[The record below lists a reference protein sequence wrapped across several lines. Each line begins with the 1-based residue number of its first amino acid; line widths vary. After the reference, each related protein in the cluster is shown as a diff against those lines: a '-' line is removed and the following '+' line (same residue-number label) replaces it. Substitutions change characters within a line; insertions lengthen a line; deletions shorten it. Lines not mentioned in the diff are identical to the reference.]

1 MNEYERS
8 GLSLKRLAQELNVNY
23 GRVSKY
29 FKWWCREHHV
39 EPDEFLRRAGPYKN
53 TYNLPVG
60 FVKEFRAYI
69 RKEKH
74 IVLVGTK
81 DGEPVRITE

>member
-8 GLSLKRLAQELNVNY
+8 GLSLKKLANETGVGY
-23 GRVSKY
+23 DRVCRH

-60 FVKEFRAYI
+60 FVEEFRAYI
-69 RKEKH
+69 KKEKH
-74 IVLVGTK
+74 IVLIGTK
-81 DGEPVRITE
+81 DGEPARITE